1 MALDPHAVASA
12 ELEGPAENG
21 SAEGA
26 NDAASI
32 VPALLDEGGQSLE
45 AEGQLPHVLERV
57 LERVAMPASAPTT
70 ASALATPTTST
81 AAAAPTTSTAAA
93 TPTTSTAA
101 ATPTTST
108 AAATPT
114 TSTAA
119 AAPTASAAPTL
130 GIARVVALR
139 GRSASVVWRSGA
151 RPVTARLADE
161 VESELIARV
170 VEEKGLVLVEQGG
183 ELTVV
188 GVIQTRE
195 GVSKQAAPAEVA
207 LRGRAVRLES
217 EGALS
222 IKAETIEIEGGSEIL
237 LRVGP
242 VALRLRRDGN
252 IELVGSSVY
261 LTSRG
266 VFRLIGRVLRLN

>member
-32 VPALLDEGGQSLE
+32 VPALLDEGGQPLE

-81 AAAAPTTSTAAA
+81 AAAA
-93 TPTTSTAA
+93 
-101 ATPTTST
+101 PTTST

>member
-12 ELEGPAENG
+12 ELEGPAENS
-21 SAEGA
+21 SAEDA
-26 NDAASI
+26 DDAASSS
-32 VPALLDEGGQSLE
+32 PMGLEEGVQSLE

-57 LERVAMPASAPTT
+57 LERVEMPPSALNTASAP
-70 ASALATPTTST
+70 
-81 AAAAPTTSTAAA
+81 
-93 TPTTSTAA
+93 
-101 ATPTTST
+101 
-108 AAATPT
+108 
-114 TSTAA
+114 

-130 GIARVVALR
+130 GIARVVALQ

-151 RPVTARLADE
+151 QPVTARLADE

-170 VEEKGLVLVEQGG
+170 VEEKGLVLVEQGN

-195 GVSKQAAPAEVA
+195 GESRRASPSEVS

-217 EGALS
+217 EGPLS
-222 IKAETIEIEGGSEIL
+222 IKAETIEIEGGNEVL

-242 VALRLRRDGN
+242 VALRLRRDGS